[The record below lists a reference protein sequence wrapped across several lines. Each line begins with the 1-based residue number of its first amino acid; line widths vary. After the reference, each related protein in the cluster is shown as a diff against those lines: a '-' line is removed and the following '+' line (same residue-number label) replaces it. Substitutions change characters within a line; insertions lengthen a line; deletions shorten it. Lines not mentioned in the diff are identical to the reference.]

1 MRRAL
6 ILSSICATAWCAASP
21 AKAIGFGT
29 TQTPSLL
36 GQPLDFSAQVRVSA
50 DEALSRECVSAEVYA
65 GENRLGSDQIR
76 VQVTAGRDVNERAV
90 RVRTL
95 HALNEPVVTV
105 NLTVGC
111 TSRVA
116 RQFVAFLDPPLLNLA
131 RADEASVPQVEPA
144 IRADARADK
153 PFAIASQ
160 SGADASVKPTSRQR
174 QRSADRRRNAAA
186 VAARPSPSVRVADGT
201 ASVPK
206 HDGQRPVIARSGS
219 TAKPTGTARLQL
231 ESAATAALAPA
242 PAASAVVPSEQP
254 AIQFELQQL
263 RILLAQEKERVRS
276 LEASLARLRNE
287 AAEANQQRTVAAA
300 SAPAAAATALA
311 IAAPVAKPEPQRA
324 ASPMLYPLVGFGA
337 LLAVAVGIAAWRPKK
352 KAAGTSRWWDL
363 SQQPPPEKEDAV
375 AARFDSIG
383 SESEDLRAQLPP
395 RVASALATSR
405 ISELT
410 NLPIG
415 GLEVTTVAAQAPRA
429 FSAAGDTLTAELPQE
444 PSEAAAPSME
454 LLIDLEQEAEFFTV
468 IGQDEAAVGL
478 LSKHIQREGPIS
490 PLPFLKLLEIHRRRS
505 DAAAHDRV
513 AEAFRARFAA
523 APPASNATSGGRS
536 LDDYPSTLAGLQ
548 ALWSSPRE
556 VMKALEAWLFRRG
569 PSAEI
574 LDLAAYRDLLFL
586 YAVARDRA
594 DNGGSADTE
603 LDLVLPLDDSP
614 IDVHLPIVSP
624 GPEPEP
630 RISRSAPLD
639 FDISMS
645 ASLDESELRQPV

>member
-21 AKAIGFGT
+21 AKAIGFGA

-36 GQPLDFSAQVRVSA
+36 GQPLDFSAEVRVSA

-76 VQVTAGRDVNERAV
+76 VQVTSGRDVNERAV

-144 IRADARADK
+144 IRADARSDK

-174 QRSADRRRNAAA
+174 HRSADRRRNAAA

-206 HDGQRPVIARSGS
+206 HDGQRPVIARSGNA
-219 TAKPTGTARLQL
+219 AKPTGTARLQL

-337 LLAVAVGIAAWRPKK
+337 LLVVAVSIAAWRPKK

-363 SQQPPPEKEDAV
+363 SQQPPPEKEDLGV
-375 AARFDSIG
+375 ARFDSIG

-410 NLPIG
+410 DLPIG
-415 GLEVTTVAAQAPRA
+415 GLEVTTVAARAPRN
-429 FSAAGDTLTAELPQE
+429 FSSAPDTLPAALPQE

-454 LLIDLEQEAEFFTV
+454 LLIDLEQEAEFFSV

-490 PLPFLKLLEIHRRRS
+490 PLPFLKLLEIHRQRR
-505 DAAAHDRV
+505 DAAAHDSV

-523 APPASNATSGGRS
+523 APPAWNATSGGRS

-548 ALWSSPRE
+548 ALWSSPQE

-574 LDLAAYRDLLFL
+574 LDLAAYRDLLLL

-614 IDVHLPIVSP
+614 IDVHLPIVAP
-624 GPEPEP
+624 IPEPAP